1 MKMKK
6 ILMKYREIARYVN
19 PEIKVQKDSEWLSYV
34 DLKTIG
40 IPQMVTE
47 QGEQEFLD
55 SVKKQLPQDK
65 KDLINIIP
73 DFMWS
78 FLHELGHIEKEKY
91 YFDTPQRTIANF
103 LCKHGLECI
112 GNIIYFN
119 LKEERKATE
128 WAVKYALKNTQ
139 VVIKF
144 SYELD
149 KTYRRYYKTLGLQEI
164 EG

>member
-34 DLKTIG
+34 EDKIIG
-40 IPQMVTE
+40 VPAIETE
-47 QGEQEFLD
+47 EGQEEFNK
-55 SVKKQLPQDK
+55 SVYKALPQDK
-65 KDLINIIP
+65 KELFDIIP

-78 FLHELGHIEKEKY
+78 FLHELGHIEKGRRY
-91 YFDTPQRTIANF
+91 WDTPQRELANF
-103 LCKHGLECI
+103 LCIHGITFL

-119 LKEERKATE
+119 LKEERKATQ
-128 WAVKYALKNTQ
+128 WAVKYAIENTE

-144 SYELD
+144 SNELE
-149 KTYRRYYKTLGLQEI
+149 KTYRRFYKSLNLQEC
-164 EG
+164 